1 MDIFWNHTI
10 QTIAFQ
16 ALDLI
21 KENMYIQQ
29 QQQQVYL
36 QVKYSLHI
44 KLVPAISE
52 GYSRQAQEKK
62 GKFHNR
68 YMYIKRAIL
77 EAI

>member
-1 MDIFWNHTI
+1 MASLLFVFVSIFT
-10 QTIAFQ
+10 Q
-16 ALDLI
+16 
-21 KENMYIQQ
+21 QQ

-52 GYSRQAQEKK
+52 GYLRRAQEKK